1 MVHSVATFGP
11 VGLNV
16 PNSGKNTL
24 LDIPAS
30 TILDASGVSGSLAV
44 PGGDFV
50 LRADYLRQGPDLLLE
65 KGSQSVLVRD
75 YFTTETPPDLTT
87 TDGAGVIAAE
97 LAQRLAGPMAAGQF
111 AQSTG
116 GTTAASI
123 GQVENASG
131 SAFLT
136 RVDGS
141 RVPASNGAKV
151 FQGDI
156 VETEGGASI
165 GILFADDTTFA
176 LGEDGRMVID
186 ELVYDAEANTGNASF
201 NVVQGV
207 FSFVS
212 GEISKV
218 GSDAMS
224 VKTPV
229 VTIGIRGTSVAG
241 RAAQEGQANTV
252 TLLADPGGQV
262 GEISV
267 SNAVGTQVL
276 NQPLQ
281 TTQVISAFVPPS
293 PVITL
298 PAAAANQLYGQ
309 ARAAMPPPPPP
320 RAQEDEAAEDDA
332 GDDQAEVG
340 EGEEQPAEGEGEGE
354 GDEQA
359 DGEQAAEGESEPVE
373 GEGEPVEGEGEP
385 VEGEGEDGEQ
395 AAAEGDG
402 EPVEGEGEPVEGNG
416 EPVEGEGGAVEG
428 EGQPGEGEGQDGEPV
443 AADGEGQ
450 PEDGQLAD
458 GQPGDGDG
466 QQVAADGEGQPGEGQ
481 PGDGPGGPPQD
492 QDDQAAQAA
501 FSEAV
506 EDGATQEEAFAAA
519 AEAAGASPEEAEV
532 AQAAFN
538 EALAGG
544 ATQDEALAAAGQAA
558 GQNGIPQGPGGP
570 GGPGGPAPGSAE
582 AQAQAAFDQALAGG
596 ASMEDAFSAAGAAA
610 GFGGPAPGSPD
621 FQPLDNEGPGGPS
634 GPGPTAFFGPGSA
647 GQFGSGSTDAFGS
660 TSPDSF
666 GPGPSDPF
674 GPAIDDHFGPE
685 AFGPDL
691 AFGPDPFGA
700 VEFGLDQFGAT
711 EFGFGEFDLFQ
722 IGPEQFEQFFEEVP
736 IVENGVVILDD
747 NVTDQF
753 AEVLTATT
761 GSDTLVGGTDNTSFE
776 MVQGSSLGGTDTVD
790 GGEGT
795 DQITL
800 RNLNDIQFVVD
811 FSTGPGN
818 DTANYSNADGSVSGQ
833 IGLTSIEQLFAS
845 SSTNSAVQLSF
856 SDTDAGIGYILSG
869 SSGDDTISLAGNG
882 SSTADLTNGTL
893 NHDVDGAANIL
904 GSIIF
909 GGAGNDT
916 LTGSSGGDNISG
928 GTGNDTINGGGES
941 DTLFGDDGNDTLLG
955 GSGGDSLVGDAG
967 SDTLIGGSGNDSLV
981 GGSDTDTV
989 DYLNED
995 GTQGATVNL
1004 ATGVANDTF
1013 GNIDSLASIENIE
1026 GTDNVDALT
1035 GNSSANLIN
1044 GNAGNDT
1051 LTGGGGID
1059 TLNGGSG
1066 NDIFAIL
1073 SNTDVVSGE
1082 TFSGST
1088 GTDTI
1093 RAHSTSVTTLDL
1105 TVATLSSIEALDLT
1119 GGSISGV
1126 SATVSSAHLNGF
1138 TSITGD
1144 GTNDVINLGSTTNF
1158 ATGTTFSGI
1167 NSINLSAGSG
1177 TSQTLK
1183 VDSSTVFNENLM
1195 ITGFTAGT
1203 GGTTDIFDWTSSL
1216 KAGDGTAIGSG
1227 TDLTMTTLTSLDGV
1241 TMFTG
1246 NSTGLIEYN
1255 FSQANAS
1262 IDFATSSHATI
1273 AGTLEGIMNTNGT
1286 LVTGDVASAGVTN
1299 TDMLL
1304 VFYETSSQGSTSD
1317 AVIMRY
1323 QEGGTSEASFS
1334 GELSVVAVLES
1345 VTDLTDTNL
1354 V

>member
-1 MVHSVATFGP
+1 MTISPFGP
-11 VGLNV
+11 VGQDTRIV
-16 PNSGKNTL
+16 
-24 LDIPAS
+24 S
-30 TILDASGVSGSLAV
+30 TVLDAGGLSGSTLAV
-44 PGGDFV
+44 PGSDFV
-50 LRADYLRQGPDLLLE
+50 LRADYMRQGPDLLLE
-65 KGSQSVLVRD
+65 HGNQSVLIQD
-75 YFTTETPPDLTT
+75 YFSSPTPPDLTT
-87 TDGAGVIAAE
+87 SDGGGIISAD
-97 LAQRLAGPMAAGQF
+97 LAQRLAGPLAPGQF
-111 AQSTG
+111 AQSTASTG
-116 GTTAASI
+116 STSI
-123 GQVENASG
+123 GLVENIAG
-131 SAFLT
+131 QAFVT
-136 RVDGS
+136 HVDGS
-141 RVPASNGAKV
+141 RDPATNGTKI

-156 VETEGGASI
+156 IETEDGASI
-165 GILFADDTTFA
+165 GIVFTDDTTFA

-186 ELVYDAEANTGNASF
+186 ELIYDASSNEGSAAF

-212 GEISKV
+212 GEIAKAGPDTMV
-218 GSDAMS
+218 

-229 VTIGIRGTSVAG
+229 TTIGIRGTTVAG
-241 RAAQEGQANTV
+241 KAAAEGQANTV
-252 TLLADPGGQV
+252 TLLPNPDGSA

-281 TTQVISAFVPPS
+281 TTQVVSAFVPPS

-320 RAQEDEAAEDDA
+320 RAQEDEAEEDT
-332 GDDQAEVG
+332 GDDQAEAG
-340 EGEEQPAEGEGEGE
+340 EGEEQPAEGEGE

-359 DGEQAAEGESEPVE
+359 DGEQAAEGEGEPVE
-373 GEGEPVEGEGEP
+373 GEGEPVEGEGEPVDGEP

-402 EPVEGEGEPVEGNG
+402 EPVEGEGEPVEG
-416 EPVEGEGGAVEG
+416 EGDQQAAD
-428 EGQPGEGEGQDGEPV
+428 GEGQDGETV

-450 PEDGQLAD
+450 PEDGQPAD
-458 GQPGDGDG
+458 GQPQDG

-481 PGDGPGGPPQD
+481 PGDGQQEGPDGPPQD
-492 QDDQAAQAA
+492 EGNQAGQAA
-501 FSEAV
+501 FSDAV
-506 EDGATQEEAFAAA
+506 EAGATQEEAFAAA

-570 GGPGGPAPGSAE
+570 GGPGGSAPGSAE

-647 GQFGSGSTDAFGS
+647 GQFGAGSTDAFGS

-666 GPGPSDPF
+666 GPGPGDPF
-674 GPAIDDHFGPE
+674 GPAIDNQFGPE

-691 AFGPDPFGA
+691 AFGPDPLGA

-722 IGPEQFEQFFEEVP
+722 IGPEQFGLDQFVDDQFEQFFEEVP

-790 GGEGT
+790 GGKGT

-928 GTGNDTINGGGES
+928 GTGNDTIGGGGES
-941 DTLFGDDGNDTLLG
+941 DTLFGDDGNDTLSG

-967 SDTLIGGSGNDSLV
+967 SDTLIGGAGNDSLV

-1035 GNSSANLIN
+1035 
-1044 GNAGNDT
+1044 
-1051 LTGGGGID
+1051 
-1059 TLNGGSG
+1059 
-1066 NDIFAIL
+1066 
-1073 SNTDVVSGE
+1073 
-1082 TFSGST
+1082 
-1088 GTDTI
+1088 
-1093 RAHSTSVTTLDL
+1093 
-1105 TVATLSSIEALDLT
+1105 
-1119 GGSISGV
+1119 
-1126 SATVSSAHLNGF
+1126 
-1138 TSITGD
+1138 
-1144 GTNDVINLGSTTNF
+1144 
-1158 ATGTTFSGI
+1158 
-1167 NSINLSAGSG
+1167 
-1177 TSQTLK
+1177 
-1183 VDSSTVFNENLM
+1183 
-1195 ITGFTAGT
+1195 
-1203 GGTTDIFDWTSSL
+1203 
-1216 KAGDGTAIGSG
+1216 
-1227 TDLTMTTLTSLDGV
+1227 
-1241 TMFTG
+1241 
-1246 NSTGLIEYN
+1246 
-1255 FSQANAS
+1255 
-1262 IDFATSSHATI
+1262 
-1273 AGTLEGIMNTNGT
+1273 
-1286 LVTGDVASAGVTN
+1286 
-1299 TDMLL
+1299 
-1304 VFYETSSQGSTSD
+1304 
-1317 AVIMRY
+1317 
-1323 QEGGTSEASFS
+1323 
-1334 GELSVVAVLES
+1334 
-1345 VTDLTDTNL
+1345 
-1354 V
+1354 